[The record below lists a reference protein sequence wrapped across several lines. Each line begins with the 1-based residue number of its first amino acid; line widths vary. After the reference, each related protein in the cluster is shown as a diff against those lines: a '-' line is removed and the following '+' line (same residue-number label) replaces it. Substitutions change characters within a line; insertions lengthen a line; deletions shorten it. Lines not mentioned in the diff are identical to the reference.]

1 MKNSEPLWTLDE
13 LAAAVEKALSEGY
26 EGAASGRVRDVPDRR
41 TIRYYTT
48 LGLIDRPAAM
58 RGRTALYGRRHLLQL
73 VAIKKLQARGRSLT
87 EVQQELTGQTDRE
100 LAQIAGQ
107 ETPEGPGGS
116 TVSASPRSDRDF
128 WRQEPEAPEPSES
141 ASTDAADRAGVR
153 RRSVGERSSANV
165 PGRPAGRRRD
175 APAEPERP
183 IDVDDLEAIRSAA
196 APLIRTLTRSRL
208 IDTPKKERTHDP
220 IAADDSRSRDGLAR
234 YPIDRRR
241 RGGVRCAADRE
252 GATAAGIDGRPRADR
267 RTAGADRRSARRSS
281 TPARSRWKR
290 RTSSRCPTAR
300 R

>member
-1 MKNSEPLWTLDE
+1 MKNGEPLWTLDE

-87 EVQQELTGQTDRE
+87 EVQQELTGRTDRE
-100 LAQIAGQ
+100 LARIAGQ

-141 ASTDAADRAGVR
+141 ASTDAAVVLESGV
-153 RRSVGERSSANV
+153 VPSANDLPRTILGV
-165 PGRPAGRRRD
+165 PLVDGVTLLLSPK
-175 APAEPERP
+175 RP

-208 IDTPKKERTHDP
+208 IDPPE
-220 IAADDSRSRDGLAR
+220 
-234 YPIDRRR
+234 
-241 RGGVRCAADRE
+241 E
-252 GATAAGIDGRPRADR
+252 GANP
-267 RTAGADRRSARRSS
+267 
-281 TPARSRWKR
+281 
-290 RTSSRCPTAR
+290 
-300 R
+300 